1 MKTQFKKILII
12 EILLI
17 MLTLFHFFIIKTSN
31 SFLLLI
37 ELSIIATIIYKLVK
51 VDRREERV
59 KKDLLL
65 LILIVTIAYYV
76 MTYFAGFFIGFIY
89 SNYSR
94 SLIGILRNTMVSF
107 LLVIVIEVMRE
118 CIIKSAK
125 YYKSLIILSCLVF
138 FLLEVV
144 TQISFNNIHS
154 GVEFVQ
160 FIMVIVI
167 PYISKNIF
175 LTYSTYYTDK
185 TNSIIYNLIMT
196 LPNYILPV
204 FPDLGDYIGT
214 LLLTTLPFILIAV
227 SYKMFFYKRE
237 KIVDSRWQSK
247 YSTIQKIFTASLLLF
262 LVVIVYLVGSFGR
275 FSALAIGS
283 GSMTGAINKGDVIII
298 DKKKKEYKKKDII
311 AFSQNGEIIVHRI
324 IDVIEKEDGI
334 YYQTKGDANNGK
346 DPWLVDN
353 KSIVGQEKIRL
364 LFLGLPTVAL
374 SELIRK

>member
-1 MKTQFKKILII
+1 MKTQFKKVFIV
-12 EILLI
+12 EILLF
-17 MLTLFHFFIIKTSN
+17 LLSLSHFFIFKISN
-31 SFLLLI
+31 SFLLLL
-37 ELSIIATIIYKLVK
+37 ELSIITGVIYYFFK

-65 LILIVTIAYYV
+65 LILIVTISYYV
-76 MTYFAGFFIGFIY
+76 ITYFLGFFIGFVY

-94 SLIGILRNTMVSF
+94 SFIGILRNIFVSSLMVLS
-107 LLVIVIEVMRE
+107 IEIMRE

-125 YYKSLIILSCLVF
+125 YYKFLIILSSLIF
-138 FLLEVV
+138 FLLEVI

-154 GVEFVQ
+154 GVELVQ

-185 TNSIIYNLIMT
+185 TNSIVYNLIMT
-196 LPNYILPV
+196 LPNFILPV

-214 LLLTTLPFILIAV
+214 LLLTTLPLILVAV

-237 KIVDSRWQSK
+237 KIVDSRWQAKFSN
-247 YSTIQKIFTASLLLF
+247 IQKMFTTSLLF
-262 LVVIVYLVGSFGR
+262 LLILIVYLVGGFGR
-275 FSALAIGS
+275 FIALAIGS
-283 GSMTGAINKGDVIII
+283 ESMTGAINKGDVIII
-298 DKKKKEYKKKDII
+298 DKRKKEYKKKDII
-311 AFSQNGEIIVHRI
+311 AFSQNGEIIVHRV
-324 IDVIEKEDGI
+324 IDIVEKDDGV
-334 YYQTKGDANNGK
+334 YYQTKGDANNGE
-346 DPWLVDN
+346 DPWLVDD
-353 KSIVGQEKIRL
+353 KAIVGQEKFRI

>member
-1 MKTQFKKILII
+1 MKTQFKKVFIV
-12 EILLI
+12 EILLF
-17 MLTLFHFFIIKTSN
+17 LLSLSHFFVFKISN
-31 SFLLLI
+31 SFLLLL
-37 ELSIIATIIYKLVK
+37 ELSIITGVIYYFFR

-65 LILIVTIAYYV
+65 LILIVTISYYV
-76 MTYFAGFFIGFIY
+76 ITYFLGFFIGFVY

-94 SLIGILRNTMVSF
+94 SFIGILRNIFVSSLMVLS
-107 LLVIVIEVMRE
+107 IEIMRE

-125 YYKSLIILSCLVF
+125 YYKFLIILSSLIF
-138 FLLEVV
+138 FLLEVI

-154 GVEFVQ
+154 GVELVQ

-185 TNSIIYNLIMT
+185 TNSIVYNLIMT
-196 LPNYILPV
+196 LPNFILPV

-214 LLLTTLPFILIAV
+214 LLLTTLPLILVAV

-237 KIVDSRWQSK
+237 KIVDSRWQAKFSN
-247 YSTIQKIFTASLLLF
+247 IQKMFTVSLLF
-262 LVVIVYLVGSFGR
+262 LLILIVYLVGGFGR
-275 FSALAIGS
+275 FMALAIGS
-283 GSMTGAINKGDVIII
+283 ESMTGAINKGDVIII

-311 AFSQNGEIIVHRI
+311 AFSQNGEIIVHRV
-324 IDVIEKEDGI
+324 IDIVEKDDGV
-334 YYQTKGDANNGK
+334 YYQTKGDANNGE
-346 DPWLVDN
+346 DPWLVDD
-353 KSIVGQEKIRL
+353 KVIVGQEKFRI